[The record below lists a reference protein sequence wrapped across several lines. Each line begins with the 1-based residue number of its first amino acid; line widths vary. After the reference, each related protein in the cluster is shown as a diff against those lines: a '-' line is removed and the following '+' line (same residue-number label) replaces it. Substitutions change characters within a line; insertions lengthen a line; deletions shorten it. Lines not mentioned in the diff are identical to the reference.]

1 MPLFTN
7 FCARWLSGF
16 SLAFVAANGW
26 ALDSYNAE
34 SGVLTIS
41 HVAVGDILYSNVKIT
56 VDKILAASTQ
66 AVTDSYDTYNPV
78 DLPP

>member
-1 MPLFTN
+1 MSFFAN

-16 SLAFVAANGW
+16 SLAFVAANCW

-41 HVAVGDILYSNVKIT
+41 KVAVGEVLYSNVNIT
-56 VDKILAASTQ
+56 VDKILAAMTR
-66 AVTDSYDTYNPV
+66 
-78 DLPP
+78 L